1 MKRLFASALT
11 LALALTATASAIEKS
26 QTVVIIGGEKF
37 YIHTVLPG
45 ETLYSLSR
53 AYDVGERVIVQY
65 NPSAAEGLRTDE
77 RLKIPFVEPAAER
90 MPERKLR
97 KTFDTHTVLAG
108 ETLYAISRR
117 YGIPIPTLIEDNPT
131 LDPIRLR
138 PDMRLLIRRTEV
150 GTESAEQVQARW
162 EQYRDDLNS
171 VSEGG
176 TSYYLVHAGDTFY
189 SLARRFGLTEAELSA
204 LNGGMHPEALKA
216 GAIIRVPGNGGGNAR
231 QTAPQAPAAPQ
242 PAPATAFG
250 DLGAGSG
257 NRDFPHYEAPDTEGA
272 RIAFRKLSDGDT
284 LRVAMLL
291 PLTTDGTANANYL
304 EFYQGFLLGLDSVKR
319 TGRSVAL
326 DLYDTGRDTT
336 KLRRIMEDESFLRAH
351 LIVGPVHENLLGPV
365 ARYGEARAV
374 PVVSPLAHLT
384 HTNSGAVFQLAPDP
398 ARKYDKAADLF
409 TGDAR
414 KVTLIYSD
422 RTDGEFEQE
431 VLNAL
436 GDTEHMRHHYRYVH
450 SSGARAGGPGDLTP
464 LLHNDR
470 DNLFVVMADNE
481 VDVDRILAALASAYT
496 GIVSRG
502 LSEPR
507 FTVLGN
513 ARWNRYHNLDRTM
526 FFKDRVVFL
535 STYHA
540 KRDSEVIRTFDSDY
554 IRAFGSLP
562 SLFSYRGYDAA
573 VLFCPAMFGGIEE
586 DLEGE
591 EFTPLQTTYL
601 FDSGEENATHTNRN
615 WMRVEYGQ
623 DFTIGVE

>member
-1 MKRLFASALT
+1 
-11 LALALTATASAIEKS
+11 
-26 QTVVIIGGEKF
+26 
-37 YIHTVLPG
+37 
-45 ETLYSLSR
+45 
-53 AYDVGERVIVQY
+53 
-65 NPSAAEGLRTDE
+65 
-77 RLKIPFVEPAAER
+77 

-204 LNGGMHPEALKA
+204 LNGGMRPEALKA
-216 GAIIRVPGNGGGNAR
+216 GAIIRVPGNGSGNAR
-231 QTAPQAPAAPQ
+231 QTAPQTPAAPQ
-242 PAPATAFG
+242 PAPETAFG
-250 DLGAGSG
+250 DPGAGSG

-319 TGRSVAL
+319 TGRSMAL
-326 DLYDTGRDTT
+326 DLYGTGRDTA

-398 ARKYDKAADLF
+398 ARKYDKAAGLF

-436 GDTEHMRHHYRYVH
+436 GDTEHTRHHYRYVH

-540 KRDSEVIRTFDSDY
+540 KRDAEVIRTFDSDY

>member
-1 MKRLFASALT
+1 M
-11 LALALTATASAIEKS
+11 
-26 QTVVIIGGEKF
+26 
-37 YIHTVLPG
+37 
-45 ETLYSLSR
+45 
-53 AYDVGERVIVQY
+53 GERVIVQY

-204 LNGGMHPEALKA
+204 LNGGMRPEALKA
-216 GAIIRVPGNGGGNAR
+216 GAIIRVPGNGSGNAR
-231 QTAPQAPAAPQ
+231 QTAPQTPAAPQ
-242 PAPATAFG
+242 PAPETAFG
-250 DLGAGSG
+250 DPGAGSG

-319 TGRSVAL
+319 TGRSMAL
-326 DLYDTGRDTT
+326 DLYDTGRDTA

-398 ARKYDKAADLF
+398 ARKYDKAAGLF

-436 GDTEHMRHHYRYVH
+436 GDTEHTRHHYRYVH

-540 KRDSEVIRTFDSDY
+540 KRDAEVIRTFDSDY

>member
-1 MKRLFASALT
+1 
-11 LALALTATASAIEKS
+11 
-26 QTVVIIGGEKF
+26 
-37 YIHTVLPG
+37 
-45 ETLYSLSR
+45 
-53 AYDVGERVIVQY
+53 
-65 NPSAAEGLRTDE
+65 
-77 RLKIPFVEPAAER
+77 
-90 MPERKLR
+90 
-97 KTFDTHTVLAG
+97 
-108 ETLYAISRR
+108 
-117 YGIPIPTLIEDNPT
+117 
-131 LDPIRLR
+131 
-138 PDMRLLIRRTEV
+138 MRLLIRRTEV

-204 LNGGMHPEALKA
+204 LNGGMRPEALKA
-216 GAIIRVPGNGGGNAR
+216 GAIIRVPGNGSGNAR
-231 QTAPQAPAAPQ
+231 QTAPQTP
-242 PAPATAFG
+242 
-250 DLGAGSG
+250 
-257 NRDFPHYEAPDTEGA
+257 
-272 RIAFRKLSDGDT
+272 
-284 LRVAMLL
+284 AMLL

-319 TGRSVAL
+319 TGRSMAL
-326 DLYDTGRDTT
+326 DLYDTGRDTA

-398 ARKYDKAADLF
+398 ARKYDKAAGLF

-436 GDTEHMRHHYRYVH
+436 GDTEHTRHHYRYVH

-540 KRDSEVIRTFDSDY
+540 KRDAEVIRTFDSDY

>member
-1 MKRLFASALT
+1 
-11 LALALTATASAIEKS
+11 
-26 QTVVIIGGEKF
+26 
-37 YIHTVLPG
+37 
-45 ETLYSLSR
+45 
-53 AYDVGERVIVQY
+53 
-65 NPSAAEGLRTDE
+65 
-77 RLKIPFVEPAAER
+77 

-204 LNGGMHPEALKA
+204 LNGGMRPEALKA
-216 GAIIRVPGNGGGNAR
+216 GAIIRVPGNGSGNAR
-231 QTAPQAPAAPQ
+231 QTAPQTPAAPQ
-242 PAPATAFG
+242 PAPETAFG
-250 DLGAGSG
+250 DPGAGSG

-272 RIAFRKLSDGDT
+272 RIAFRKLAACDT

-319 TGRSVAL
+319 TGRSMAL
-326 DLYDTGRDTT
+326 DLYDTGRDTA

-398 ARKYDKAADLF
+398 ARKYDKAAGLF

-436 GDTEHMRHHYRYVH
+436 GDTEHTRHHYRYVH

-540 KRDSEVIRTFDSDY
+540 KRDAEVIRTFDSDY

>member
-1 MKRLFASALT
+1 
-11 LALALTATASAIEKS
+11 
-26 QTVVIIGGEKF
+26 
-37 YIHTVLPG
+37 
-45 ETLYSLSR
+45 
-53 AYDVGERVIVQY
+53 
-65 NPSAAEGLRTDE
+65 
-77 RLKIPFVEPAAER
+77 
-90 MPERKLR
+90 
-97 KTFDTHTVLAG
+97 
-108 ETLYAISRR
+108 
-117 YGIPIPTLIEDNPT
+117 
-131 LDPIRLR
+131 
-138 PDMRLLIRRTEV
+138 
-150 GTESAEQVQARW
+150 
-162 EQYRDDLNS
+162 
-171 VSEGG
+171 
-176 TSYYLVHAGDTFY
+176 
-189 SLARRFGLTEAELSA
+189 
-204 LNGGMHPEALKA
+204 
-216 GAIIRVPGNGGGNAR
+216 
-231 QTAPQAPAAPQ
+231 
-242 PAPATAFG
+242 
-250 DLGAGSG
+250 
-257 NRDFPHYEAPDTEGA
+257 
-272 RIAFRKLSDGDT
+272 
-284 LRVAMLL
+284 MLL

-326 DLYDTGRDTT
+326 DLYDTGRDTA

-436 GDTEHMRHHYRYVH
+436 GDTEHTRHHYRYVH

-540 KRDSEVIRTFDSDY
+540 KRDAEVIRTFDSDY

>member
-1 MKRLFASALT
+1 
-11 LALALTATASAIEKS
+11 
-26 QTVVIIGGEKF
+26 
-37 YIHTVLPG
+37 
-45 ETLYSLSR
+45 
-53 AYDVGERVIVQY
+53 
-65 NPSAAEGLRTDE
+65 
-77 RLKIPFVEPAAER
+77 

-204 LNGGMHPEALKA
+204 LNGGMRPEALKA
-216 GAIIRVPGNGGGNAR
+216 GAIIRVPGNGSGNAR
-231 QTAPQAPAAPQ
+231 QTAPQTPAAPQ
-242 PAPATAFG
+242 PAPETAFG
-250 DLGAGSG
+250 DPGAGSG

-319 TGRSVAL
+319 TGRSMAL
-326 DLYDTGRDTT
+326 DLYDTGRDTA

-398 ARKYDKAADLF
+398 ARKYDKAAGLF

-436 GDTEHMRHHYRYVH
+436 GDTEHTRHHYRYVH

-540 KRDSEVIRTFDSDY
+540 KRDAEVIRTFDSDY

>member
-1 MKRLFASALT
+1 M
-11 LALALTATASAIEKS
+11 
-26 QTVVIIGGEKF
+26 VIIGGEKF

-204 LNGGMHPEALKA
+204 LNGGMRPEALKA